1 MSDPTPRRAADHK
14 GLLSMVACILI
25 AFAIPVLAGCAA
37 PTESP
42 QAAPIPQPVPTVPPL
57 PDAPVNFSRIKT
69 ELGQPLSSGLSL
81 PDMVENAMR
90 SLVEIRAGSSGGT
103 GFIVNETG
111 LVVTNKHVVQGAASI
126 TFRTVDGATYT
137 ASVAGENQTLDLAYL
152 LTHEVAQ
159 FVPISVGDSDQV
171 RVGEDVVII
180 GFPLADTLGSE
191 PTVSQGII
199 SARRGGML
207 QTDAPMNPGNSSG
220 PMLDQF
226 GNVIG
231 IVVSRVEESGGR
243 DVTGIGFAIPVNEMR
258 RDLGDALTQGAVLP
272 TPTPFPT
279 MGPTPDIPAAV
290 ATLEAVDAQKRLEA
304 QATRTAVEAEQE
316 IARVRASLEATRIAE
331 LPTPTPEPTPT
342 PTPTPTPHPSTY
354 CAEWEALVLDWI
366 YEGNVY
372 GGRNLQAPD
381 HPNLTAKQADR
392 LCITAFPLGRL
403 RIWVGPGAWSL
414 VWEATVG
421 TGEGQL
427 LPGTYKYYDD
437 NGNER
442 VSDRNCSLRLNLRSD
457 DQSSVA
463 LEYGKPFEF
472 TVYTYHGEV
481 GTLNCSGH
489 LRRVGA

>member
-1 MSDPTPRRAADHK
+1 MSEPAPRRAADNK

-25 AFAIPVLAGCAA
+25 VFTVPVLAGCTT

-42 QAAPIPQPVPTVPPL
+42 QAAPIPQPVPAIPTL

-69 ELGQPLSSGLSL
+69 EFGQPLSSGLSL

-90 SLVEIRAGSSGGT
+90 SLVAISAGSNGGT

-111 LVVTNKHVVQGAASI
+111 LVVTNKHVVQGTNSVTI
-126 TFRTVDGATYT
+126 RTVDGALYT
-137 ASVAGENQTLDLAYL
+137 ASVAGEHATLDLAYL
-152 LTHEVAQ
+152 LIHEVAQ

-171 RVGEDVVII
+171 RVGENVVII
-180 GFPLADTLGSE
+180 GFPLADSLGSE

-199 SARRGGML
+199 SAKRSGML
-207 QTDAPMNPGNSSG
+207 QTDAPMNPGNSGG

-258 RDLGDALTQGAVLP
+258 LDLGEALTQGTVLP

-279 MGPTPDIPAAV
+279 MGPTPDIPAAI

-304 QATRTAVEAEQE
+304 QATRTAIEAEQE

-354 CAEWEALVLDWI
+354 CAEWEALVLDWVH
-366 YEGNVY
+366 EGNVY
-372 GGRNLQAPD
+372 YSRNPEVPN
-381 HPNLTAKQADR
+381 HPNLTADQADG

-403 RIWVGPGAWSL
+403 GTYAGSRYIGA
-414 VWEATVG
+414 VTVG

-442 VSDRNCSLRLNLRSD
+442 VSDRRCSLRLNVGSG
-457 DQSSVA
+457 DQSSVG
-463 LEYGKPFEF
+463 LEYGNPFEF
-472 TVYTYHGEV
+472 TVYTYHGV
-481 GTLNCSGH
+481 VDMFNCMGH

>member
-69 ELGQPLSSGLSL
+69 EFGQPLSSGLSL

-111 LVVTNKHVVQGAASI
+111 LVVTNKHVVQGANI
-126 TFRTVDGATYT
+126 VTLRTVDGAVYT

-152 LTHEVAQ
+152 LTHELGQ
-159 FVPISVGDSDQV
+159 FVPISVGNSDQV

-180 GFPLADTLGSE
+180 GFPLADSLGSE

-199 SARRGGML
+199 SARRDGML
-207 QTDAPMNPGNSSG
+207 QTDAPMNPGNSGG

-243 DVTGIGFAIPVNEMR
+243 DVTGIGFAIPVNEVR
-258 RDLGDALTQGAVLP
+258 QDLGDALTQGTVLP

-316 IARVRASLEATRIAE
+316 IARVRASLEATRVAE

-354 CAEWEALVLDWI
+354 CEEWEALVLAWVH
-366 YEGNVY
+366 EGNAY
-372 GGRNLQAPD
+372 DRYDSSNMPS
-381 HPNLTAKQADR
+381 HPKLTAREAAR
-392 LCITAFPLGRL
+392 LCVIAFPSGRISGREL
-403 RIWVGPGAWSL
+403 L
-414 VWEATVG
+414 EVG
-421 TGEGQL
+421 TGAGQL
-427 LPGTYKYYDD
+427 LPGAYRYEDSNGGDRVRNSCYLVVTYY
-437 NGNER
+437 
-442 VSDRNCSLRLNLRSD
+442 SDRTTILLT
-457 DQSSVA
+457 
-463 LEYGKPFEF
+463 YGEPFEF
-472 TVYTYHGEV
+472 TFYTYHGMV
-481 GTLNCSGH
+481 YFRCDLGDY